1 MPTTTL
7 PVPPTILVTNDDG
20 VHAPGIRA
28 LAHALEALGD
38 VFVLAPESEQSSTS
52 HALTLSRP
60 LRLREHGPRVWS
72 LDGTPADCTY
82 VALHHRQFLPRPP
95 TVVVSGINMG
105 LNLGTDVFYSG
116 TVAAA
121 REAALRGFAAAA
133 FSMPS
138 AGDAR
143 RCAARARTMVARLLA
158 WRERNPAAAAPL
170 LNVNFPDGHP
180 RGVRVC
186 TLGVREYE
194 NVVEERRDPRGR
206 QYLWIGGPS
215 VAHRPNPGSDTAAHD
230 DGYISVTSLRLD
242 LALPGVQEAA
252 QALARRS
259 PR

>member
-1 MPTTTL
+1 MPPKKKT
-7 PVPPTILVTNDDG
+7 PPTILVTNDDG

-28 LAHALEALGD
+28 LARALEPLGD
-38 VFVLAPESEQSSTS
+38 VIVLAPESEQSSTS

-60 LRLREHGPRVWS
+60 LRLREHAPHVWS

-82 VALHHRQFLPRPP
+82 VGLHHRGFLPRPP

-116 TVAAA
+116 TVAGA
-121 REAALRGFAAAA
+121 REAALRGVAAVA

-138 AGDAR
+138 AADAR
-143 RCAARARTMVARLLA
+143 RCAARAKTMVARLLA
-158 WRERNPAAAAPL
+158 WRAAHPEATAPL
-170 LNVNFPDGHP
+170 LNVNFPDAAP

-230 DGYISVTSLRLD
+230 EGYVSVTALRLD
-242 LALPGVQEAA
+242 LGLPGAQAA
-252 QALARRS
+252 AEALARRAT
-259 PR
+259 